1 MAPQPNITQVYKYID
16 EGFSKISDEFEF
28 VAMCIG
34 IITFLIVILIWCLF
48 IKMDAMKDR
57 LKVLEEALRV
67 AKSGTRNP
75 ATTASENESSAPAPS
90 APPAPAPAPSAPP
103 APITPSSEPTT
114 VESTT
119 SSTEELYHTI
129 TFVVEEFNEQ
139 PFEVELNSDNIR
151 ANAMLNTECCES
163 VI

>member
-34 IITFLIVILIWCLF
+34 IITFLIVFLIWCLF

-90 APPAPAPAPSAPP
+90 APPVPSAPP
-103 APITPSSEPTT
+103 APITSSSESTT

-129 TFVVEEFNEQ
+129 TFVVEEIDQQ
-139 PFEVELNSDNIR
+139 PLEVELNSDNIR